1 MKTSRILIIGI
12 IFLAVLILFVLVAG
26 GLGIYYSQRGIEE
39 KREANRPPTVYVYTP
54 KDGETYPAGTTIQA
68 NVSATGSKPITR
80 IEMWLDG
87 ELHETQNPVPGTV
100 KGASQAKA
108 DFELQVGEGAH
119 LLYWRAVDYAG
130 LIGQSPP
137 VAVIGG
143 PGQALETVEVTAKDG
158 QTLEDIA
165 KDQEADLGA
174 VDELNPDL
182 GGEPLPGGT
191 KVKVPAPPVPGGAD
205 QPPASPEEVPPVDVL
220 PPATLPVTPPGVP
233 QLQLSIIPVLDISSI
248 LPLLAAMP
256 KAPTNL
262 EAGYEDCKIR
272 LTWIDNADNET
283 EFKVWM
289 ARLGGPP
296 QLIATLGGSPA
307 TGPAWYEF
315 KSPEFGIY
323 SFWVE
328 AVNALGGQP
337 SEIKW
342 VGVTDP
348 ECKSDYLAT
357 RLEIEALDMQISAG
371 VDSVYCYL
379 SLEGAQ
385 DKRIPEGDKTIQVLN
400 QWGDITKYWGGSKS
414 ILLPYPADEE
424 VSLEGECMGVSGN
437 APPVSL
443 GKFSASVPREQWD
456 GRRLEINGDKF
467 IVGYRINPHGSKQA
481 QGLFFYTDY
490 GIPKPYAVSVA
501 PEKPSDPNDTVEIA
515 ILARRPFIS
524 WKWDGDESTLSSFTI
539 YLDGEILQW
548 AEPDWRKTRL
558 LLPDGCGTSYQVQ
571 IAANA
576 GDAQSVPS
584 APFTYTTP
592 ACPVL
597 VEVHFQSLYAY
608 QTDDSSFNP
617 FDVAGSQQYSPCD
630 TLSIYGDIWATG
642 SKYEVRHGSG
652 YMTCK
657 YEYLFTQLGF
667 KEDKIVVP
675 IDPLDPGL
683 RFGTEF
689 HESDFWSDDDF
700 GRVAHEIPAM
710 SIEEWKNYDET
721 FVFTPPDYDDTMK
734 GKITIRVRGF
744 EFSE

>member
-1 MKTSRILIIGI
+1 MKTRTALIIGI
-12 IFLAVLILFVLVAG
+12 IVLAGLIIFVMIAG
-26 GLGIYYSQRGIEE
+26 GLGFFYSQRGLDD
-39 KREANRPPTVYVYTP
+39 KRETNRPPTVFVHKP
-54 KDGETYPAGTTIQA
+54 KDGDTYPAGTTIQA
-68 NVSATGSKPITR
+68 HISATGSKPITR

-100 KGASQAKA
+100 KGASQANA
-108 DFELQVGEGAH
+108 VFELQVGEGAQTM
-119 LLYWRAVDYAG
+119 YWRAVDYAG

-143 PGQALETVEVTAKDG
+143 PGQAVETTEVTAREG

-182 GGEPLPGGT
+182 GGAPIPGGT
-191 KVKVPAPPVPGGAD
+191 KVKVPAPPVPGGAS
-205 QPPASPEEVPPVDVL
+205 QPPPPGEPPPVDIL
-220 PPATLPVTPPGVP
+220 PPAPLPVTPPGTP
-233 QLQLSIIPVLDISSI
+233 QLNPAVFPVLDISSI

-256 KAPTNL
+256 KAPTSL

-283 EFKVWM
+283 EFKIWM

-296 QLIATLGGSPA
+296 QLIATLKGSPA

-328 AVNALGGQP
+328 ATNILGGQP

-357 RLEIEALDMQISAG
+357 RLEIEALDMNVSG
-371 VDSVYCYL
+371 GFGEVYCYL
-379 SLEGAQ
+379 SLEGASAR
-385 DKRIPEGDKTIQVLN
+385 RIPEGDKTIQVLN

-424 VSLEGECMGVSGN
+424 VSLEGECLGLAGN
-437 APPVSL
+437 SPPVSL

-456 GRRLEINGDKF
+456 GRRLEISGDKF

-481 QGLFFYTDY
+481 QGIYFHTDY
-490 GIPKPYAVSVA
+490 DILKPYNVVVA
-501 PEKPSDPNDTVEIA
+501 QEKPSDPNDSVENA

-524 WKWDGDESTLSSFTI
+524 WKWDGDESNLTSFTI
-539 YLDGEILQW
+539 YMDGEILQW

-558 LLPDGCGTSYQVQ
+558 LLPAGCGVSYQIQ
-571 IAANA
+571 IAANS
-576 GDAQSVPS
+576 GEAQSVPS
-584 APFTYTTP
+584 APFTYITP
-592 ACPVL
+592 PCPVM

-617 FDVAGSQQYSPCD
+617 FDVAGSYAVQS
-630 TLSIYGDIWATG
+630 L
-642 SKYEVRHGSG
+642 
-652 YMTCK
+652 
-657 YEYLFTQLGF
+657 
-667 KEDKIVVP
+667 
-675 IDPLDPGL
+675 
-683 RFGTEF
+683 
-689 HESDFWSDDDF
+689 
-700 GRVAHEIPAM
+700 
-710 SIEEWKNYDET
+710 
-721 FVFTPPDYDDTMK
+721 
-734 GKITIRVRGF
+734 
-744 EFSE
+744 